1 MTLAPVGAAALPA
14 FFATLALDL
23 VVLAGIWLAMRPGR
37 PDVRSRAD
45 LERVVHAGRPAVVEL
60 YSNFCLI
67 CMAYR
72 QAVRL
77 AATRLAGQCTFARVE
92 LPTTA
97 CSAIGDAYGVRYTPS
112 FLIFD
117 AHGDLVR
124 TIIPD
129 NVTPLANGYR
139 VLDERGS
146 LVSRLQRV
154 TADDLVAIVRAA
166 T

>member
-1 MTLAPVGAAALPA
+1 MSLGT
-14 FFATLALDL
+14 
-23 VVLAGIWLAMRPGR
+23 
-37 PDVRSRAD
+37 S
-45 LERVVHAGRPAVVEL
+45 
-60 YSNFCLI
+60 
-67 CMAYR
+67 
-72 QAVRL
+72 
-77 AATRLAGQCTFARVE
+77 CTFARVE
-92 LPTTA
+92 LPTRAGTE
-97 CSAIGDAYGVRYTPS
+97 IGDAYGVRYTPS

-117 AHGDLVR
+117 EHGDLVR